1 MSGPTTT
8 GRPTLASEPE
18 PERMPTRSRLFW
30 GVLIFKLVLGTF
42 FASHYLREL
51 FIPFVNYYVLSGYQD
66 PYQHFVVQGRTD
78 LFPYNPLM
86 LYALTVPRQLF
97 AAFLPG
103 GVETVSFAHLFVFRL
118 PLLLCDLAILGVL
131 LGWFPRERSRVLW
144 LYWCNPLVMYICYWH
159 GQLDIIPTALFLCA
173 LASLRQERYRS
184 AALWLGFALATKAHL
199 LAAAPFFFIYVAQKK
214 GWKSAARYAVI
225 ALSVLVVF
233 LYPFVAH
240 PEFRQMVFGTEE
252 SRRLLAL
259 RLPVGGSSGQG
270 VLVAPLVILLLCVR
284 FFCYPKRNWDLLLVY
299 LNLVFA
305 TLVLLV
311 PPRPAYI
318 LWSLPFLITVLC
330 RQPKQY
336 GLPYAL
342 LIVGYFLNFLLG
354 PQSDVLES
362 LTLIAPELA
371 ARQASFSSA
380 LCNNTLWPSLS
391 FTIFE
396 AGLAGVT
403 LSTYLFGVRSN
414 QVYQDRNRPVLI
426 GLAGDSGSGKDTL
439 TYGIEK
445 LLGAA
450 QLEVIAGDDYHK
462 WPRGHESWKTH
473 SHLDV
478 RANNLHR
485 QVEHALALASD
496 NTIYK
501 PHYDHATGRFTE
513 EQAVVPKPFILFQG
527 LHSLSLLQLR
537 TLYDLRIFL
546 DPQEDVRRLWK
557 VQRDRAERG
566 YTTEQVLAQLDKRTS
581 DREKYILAQRELAD
595 LIISWRTVAPLL
607 PGDYDTAPALCL
619 HVQALNSFDFS
630 GLVELFRD
638 SGVGIRQYEPFLDGR
653 WQALELEG
661 TITSSALA
669 EIAAQLI
676 PNPDELSAAFH
687 FEEGLEGCTQLIFL
701 LCLSSRLKVA
711 PWMTPLN

>member
-1 MSGPTTT
+1 
-8 GRPTLASEPE
+8 
-18 PERMPTRSRLFW
+18 MPVRSHLFW
-30 GVLIFKLVLGTF
+30 GVLVVKLLLGTL

-66 PYQHFVVQGRTD
+66 PYQHFMAQGRTD

-86 LYALTVPRQLF
+86 LYALAVPRQLF
-97 AAFLPG
+97 AALLPG
-103 GVETVSFAHLFVFRL
+103 GVETVSFGHLLVFRL
-118 PLLLCDLAILGVL
+118 PLLACDLAILSVL
-131 LGWFPRERSRVLW
+131 LSWFPREKSRVLW
-144 LYWCNPLVMYICYWH
+144 LYWCNPLVLYICYWH

-173 LASLRQERYRS
+173 LRGLRQERYQS

-214 GWKSAARYAVI
+214 GWQSTARYVVI
-225 ALSVLVVF
+225 ALAVLVVCLF
-233 LYPFVAH
+233 PFVGH
-240 PEFRQMVFGTEE
+240 PAFRQMVFGTEE
-252 SRRLLAL
+252 SRRLLAF
-259 RLPVGGSSGQG
+259 RLPVGGDLGQG
-270 VLVAPLVILLLCVR
+270 ILLAPLVILLLCVR

-318 LWSLPFLITVLC
+318 LWSTPFLIAVLC
-330 RQPKQY
+330 RQPRKY

-354 PQSDVLES
+354 PQSDALES
-362 LTLIAPELA
+362 LALVAPAWA
-371 ARQASFSSA
+371 AQQTSLTHA
-380 LCNNTLWPSLS
+380 LCGNTLWPSLS

-396 AGLAGVT
+396 AGLAGVM
-403 LSTYLFGVRSN
+403 LSSYLFGVRSN
-414 QVYQDRNRPVLI
+414 QVYRDRNRPVLI

-439 TYGIEK
+439 THGIER
-445 LLGAA
+445 LIGAE

-462 WPRGHESWKTH
+462 WPRGHESWKTY

-478 RANNLHR
+478 RANNLHQ
-485 QVEHALALASD
+485 QVEHALALASE

-513 EQAVVPKPFILFQG
+513 EQAVAPKPFILFQG

-537 TLYDLRIFL
+537 ALYDLRIFL

-557 VQRDRAERG
+557 VQRDKAERG
-566 YTTEQVLAQLDKRTS
+566 YSTEQVLAQLDKRAA

-595 LIISWRTVAPLL
+595 LIVSWRTLEPLR
-607 PGDYDTAPALCL
+607 PGDYNTNPPLCL
-619 HVQALNSFDFS
+619 HVQALNSFNFS
-630 GLVELFRD
+630 GLVELL
-638 SGVGIRQYEPFLDGR
+638 GATGIGIRHYEPFIDGR
-653 WQALELEG
+653 WQELELEG
-661 TITSSALA
+661 TISAEALT
-669 EIAAQLI
+669 ELAAQLI
-676 PNPDELSAAFH
+676 PNPDELSASFH
-687 FEEGLEGCTQLIFL
+687 FEDGLEGCTQLIFL
-701 LCLSSRLKVA
+701 LCLSSRLKVSQ
-711 PWMTPLN
+711 WMTPSH